1 MNEIP
6 WTTAE
11 LHRVATLYYVQEE
24 TMQAI
29 AARHGV
35 SRSTVSRQ
43 LKEARDRG
51 IVRISVLDQAETGSV
66 ARELGERFGVRVSV
80 VSVRE
85 TASDGHRLL
94 QVARVAGRM
103 LSEWFTSGMTM
114 GVAWGTTMS
123 AVMDNLVPKPTRGSR
138 VVQLN
143 GAVHSASTEIQFV
156 SDLLAGA
163 CNAFEARPVFFPV
176 PAFFD
181 EPATRAAVWRE
192 RSIARVVE
200 VQRSCDLVVFG
211 VGAWQGQITSQVYA
225 GGFLG
230 EDDMAALHAARAVG
244 DVCTTFLREDGT
256 YADIP
261 LNARATGPTPAQLA
275 RMPRR
280 LCVAAGAGR
289 VPILLGALRAGVATD
304 VVVDEQT
311 ALAALARLQ
320 AQGQRGLHRPHASSG
335 RAGRQTVER

>member
-1 MNEIP
+1 M
-6 WTTAE
+6 
-11 LHRVATLYYVQEE
+11 RVN
-24 TMQAI
+24 
-29 AARHGV
+29 
-35 SRSTVSRQ
+35 
-43 LKEARDRG
+43 
-51 IVRISVLDQAETGSV
+51 
-66 ARELGERFGVRVSV
+66 V

-85 TASDGHRLL
+85 TATDGHRLL

-103 LSEWFTSGMTM
+103 LSEWFTSDMTM

-123 AVMDNLVPKPTRGSR
+123 AVVDNLVPKPTRGSKI
-138 VVQLN
+138 VQLN
-143 GAVHSASTEIQFV
+143 GAVHSSRTETLFI
-156 SDLLAGA
+156 SDLLARA

-192 RSIARVVE
+192 RSIAHVVE
-200 VQRSCDLVVFG
+200 LQRSCDLVVFG
-211 VGAWQGQITSQVYA
+211 VGTWKGATTSQVYA

-230 EDDMAALHAARAVG
+230 DDDMAALHAAHAVG

-256 YADIP
+256 YSDIP
-261 LNARATGPTPAQLA
+261 LNARATGPTPAELGRVQ
-275 RMPRR
+275 RR

-311 ALAALARLQ
+311 ALAAVARV
-320 AQGQRGLHRPHASSG
+320 
-335 RAGRQTVER
+335 RAGGGRNHRRPTHR

>member
-1 MNEIP
+1 MSEIP
-6 WTTAE
+6 WTTDE
-11 LHRVATLYYVQEE
+11 LHRAATLYYVQDE
-24 TMQAI
+24 TMQSI
-29 AARHGV
+29 ATRFGV

-51 IVRISVLDQAETGSV
+51 IVRITMLDLAATGDV
-66 ARELGERFGVRVSV
+66 AQELSERFGVRVNV

-85 TASDGHRLL
+85 TASDGHRLR

-103 LSEWFTSGMTM
+103 LSEWFTSNMTM

-138 VVQLN
+138 IVQLN
-143 GAVHSASTEIQFV
+143 GAVHSSRTETLFV
-156 SDLLAGA
+156 ADLLARA
-163 CNAFEARPVFFPV
+163 CDAFEARPVFFPV

-192 RSIARVVE
+192 RSISHVVE
-200 VQRSCDLVVFG
+200 LQRSCDLAVFG
-211 VGAWQGQITSQVYA
+211 VGTWKGGITSQVYA

-230 EDDMAALHAARAVG
+230 DDDMAALHAARAVG

-256 YADIP
+256 YSDIP
-261 LNARATGPTPAQLA
+261 LNARATGPTPAELG

-280 LCVAAGAGR
+280 LCVVAGASR
-289 VPILLGALRAGVATD
+289 VPILVGALRAGAVTD

-311 ALAALARLQ
+311 ALATLARV
-320 AQGQRGLHRPHASSG
+320 
-335 RAGRQTVER
+335 RAGGGRHHRRPTQE